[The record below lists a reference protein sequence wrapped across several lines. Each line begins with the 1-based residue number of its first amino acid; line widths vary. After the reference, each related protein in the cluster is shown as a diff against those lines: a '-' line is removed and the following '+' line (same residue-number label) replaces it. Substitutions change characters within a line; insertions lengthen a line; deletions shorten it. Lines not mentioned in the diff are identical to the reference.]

1 MSNSV
6 ELELYGCMHDHS
18 GYAVHTRAVA
28 RSLINAGFRVRLVC
42 YNNTKPLPF
51 PDLEPYRKIKLKPRY
66 PIIRL
71 IMLPPHPVYQQRR
84 YTILYTMIETQ
95 SMHPGVI
102 QRCSTADEVW
112 TPNPDNVVQF
122 RKHLHNS
129 MPVYHMPEGTDPVLY
144 SSSGPVAFDRDAY
157 DFIACSVFAWQWRK
171 GPDIL
176 LRAWM
181 KAFTPKDKVRLL
193 IRSSVV
199 AVNKSTGRRII
210 REAVESAKT
219 DTGVKDFA
227 PIQIIEDPIP
237 DEDIPKLYRSC
248 DCFVLPT
255 RGEGWCLPALDAMAC
270 GCVPVVTK
278 TGGLQ
283 SFCTSSNSVQIKPGK
298 PVVFKPDEFRL
309 MNFFDD
315 QTFHNPSPDDL
326 AAALKK
332 LKSNSERL
340 KKLSNQGSEY
350 ARSHFSWNRSNQPII
365 NRILE
370 IHKNIHPKAKNNKSE
385 ESCTK
390 SQSI

>member
-28 RSLINAGFRVRLVC
+28 RSLISAGFRVRLVC

-51 PDLEPYRKIKLKPRY
+51 PDLEPYRKIKLKRNY

-102 QRCSTADEVW
+102 QRCSTADEIW
-112 TPNPDNVVQF
+112 SPNPDNVKQF
-122 RKHLHNS
+122 RKHLHKS
-129 MPVYHMPEGTDPVLY
+129 IRVYHMPEGTDPQLNNT
-144 SSSGPVAFDRDAY
+144 SGPAAFDRDPY

-181 KAFTPKDKVRLL
+181 KAFRPQEKVRLM

-199 AVNKSTGRRII
+199 AVSKTTGCRII

-227 PIQIIEDPIP
+227 PIQIIEDNIP

-270 GCVPVVTK
+270 GCVPVVTH
-278 TGGLQ
+278 TGGLKC
-283 SFCTSSNSVQIKPGK
+283 FCTPSNSVQLRPGN
-298 PVVFKPDEFRL
+298 PVPFKPDVFRL

-315 QTFHNPSPDDL
+315 QSFHNPSADEL
-326 AAALKK
+326 AIALQK
-332 LKSNSERL
+332 LKSSSKRL
-340 KKLSNQGSEY
+340 KRLSRQGAHD
-350 ARSHFSWNRSNQPII
+350 ARTRFSWSISNQPII
-365 NRILE
+365 NRILQ
-370 IHKNIHPKAKNNKSE
+370 IHKKLHPKTHGKE
-385 ESCTK
+385 REG
-390 SQSI
+390 